1 MASRLATDLVASD
14 GAGNTTAQGTQHATL
29 TGRAIFL
36 RAVVRVALVVLLIL
50 AVALLSG
57 ALLPIALLAVALLTV
72 ALLLLVLGCSGVVG
86 SCLALSLALTLVIS
100 LALVVSLAL
109 VIWRGVSLGIAP
121 ILRVAALGVVVVV
134 VLSHRGCCGKEGVV
148 GVTVKELY
156 RPRPTPRRRSW
167 PDSLYTHGRQLR
179 MGSSGAPLWLCS
191 SVCLHTPET
200 TPHSA
205 GHYRSS
211 SRATALGS
219 TNGPLGHIQAT
230 LGAWVDPSCFRSLV
244 MVGTAARIKA

>member
-1 MASRLATDLVASD
+1 MASRLAADLVASD

-134 VLSHRGCCGKEGVV
+134 VVLSHRGCCGKEGVV

-167 PDSLYTHGRQLR
+167 PDSLIYIWSATPNGVIWSTFVALQL
-179 MGSSGAPLWLCS
+179 
-191 SVCLHTPET
+191 CLLAH
-200 TPHSA
+200 A
-205 GHYRSS
+205 
-211 SRATALGS
+211 
-219 TNGPLGHIQAT
+219 
-230 LGAWVDPSCFRSLV
+230 
-244 MVGTAARIKA
+244 